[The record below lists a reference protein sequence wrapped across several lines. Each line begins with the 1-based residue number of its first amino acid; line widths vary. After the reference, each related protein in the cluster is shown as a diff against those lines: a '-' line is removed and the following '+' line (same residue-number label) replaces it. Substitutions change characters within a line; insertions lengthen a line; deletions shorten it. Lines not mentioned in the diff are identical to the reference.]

1 MVLVMQTDAPFW
13 DSLVFSGID
22 DVDVEAA
29 TAAFGA
35 VEVVARGRV
44 AGAKCPEYGRFSDRV
59 HDRYH
64 RRLKVLP
71 LAERG
76 FVIRL
81 AVRRFICGAANCPR
95 RTFAER
101 QIVDGYAPLK
111 VTLRQVMDRLVSGAC
126 WRTHRRCTGGSP
138 RSWLRPG
145 GRVASAT
152 SWTTRD
158 PLRDTRGPTATT
170 PSNCRGTDRIDVRS
184 PTFNPLHRRA

>member
-1 MVLVMQTDAPFW
+1 MQTDAPFW

-44 AGAKCPEYGRFSDRV
+44 AGAKCPECGRFSDRV

-81 AVRRFICGAANCPR
+81 AVRRSICGAANCPR

-111 VTLRQVMDRLVSGAC
+111 VTLRQVTDRLVSGGVLAH
-126 WRTHRRCTGGSP
+126 TPPMYRRLSAQLAQARREGGIRDELDDEGSP
-138 RSWLRPG
+138 SRHEGADRYDALELLGHGSDRRP
-145 GRVASAT
+145 
-152 SWTTRD
+152 
-158 PLRDTRGPTATT
+158 
-170 PSNCRGTDRIDVRS
+170 
-184 PTFNPLHRRA
+184 